1 MTNDVMSNGATE
13 QLKKFVFTSKC
24 NARGETQ
31 EEKLEIIIPE
41 VPNSVVLPNTLL
53 SWIRVHV

>member
-13 QLKKFVFTSKC
+13 QLKKFVFTSKRR

-41 VPNSVVLPNTLL
+41 VHFFFNQ
-53 SWIRVHV
+53 

>member
-1 MTNDVMSNGATE
+1 MTNDVMSNGTTE
-13 QLKKFVFTSKC
+13 QLKKFVFTSKH

-41 VPNSVVLPNTLL
+41 VAY
-53 SWIRVHV
+53 